1 MPIGLLVKKEE
12 NIDLFPL
19 IKILKEHIKDKN
31 CGAIVTFIGI
41 VRGMA
46 LDGKKVEKLEYE
58 VFEEIAKRALENI
71 ANTIYMMGGIIDVII
86 CHKYGVFLPGEEV
99 LYIIVAAERSEK
111 AMDAIRVALDK
122 VKHEV
127 PIWKKEHTEE
137 GSYWIGI

>member
-1 MPIGLLVKKEE
+1 MPIGLLLKKEE
-12 NIDLFPL
+12 SVDLFSL
-19 IKILKEHIKDKN
+19 IKILKENIKEKN
-31 CGAIVTFIGI
+31 CGAILTFIGI
-41 VRGMA
+41 IRGMT

-122 VKHEV
+122 VKHEI
-127 PIWKKEHTEE
+127 PIWKKEYTEE
-137 GSYWIGI
+137 GSYWVGI